1 MRKEVQITCMMD
13 WLSSYIY
20 TFKKRKQAFSNVIE
34 QQLIIFKVMFLIEI
48 PTPHT
53 QSGKK

>member
-1 MRKEVQITCMMD
+1 MMD